1 MQSYA
6 ALTWFYTRVG
16 LMATP
21 KAILKIKI
29 NHKRPDQ
36 NACKD

>member
-1 MQSYA
+1 MQFCA

-21 KAILKIKI
+21 KTILKIKI
-29 NHKRPDQ
+29 KHKMPDQ
-36 NACKD
+36 NACMD